1 MAIHVGI
8 DFGTTNSAIAVAKDG
23 LAPEL
28 LRFPTPQ
35 GTNASTWRSVLY
47 FESSE
52 NNKPNVTGGAMAIGR
67 YLESG
72 GDGRFIQSTKSHL
85 ASRLFNK
92 TNILNKNYALE
103 DLIGMYLL
111 KMRNAIEL
119 DLGHTAV
126 VGRPVRYW
134 GATDKDDDKR
144 AIERMTKGL
153 NKAGFTEIVYENE
166 PTAAAS
172 KYADRL
178 NEEKLVFIAD
188 YGGGT
193 SDFCLLKIGGD
204 GATQEILATGGYGI
218 GGDTFDGALV
228 DHLVAPCL
236 GKGSHYGDGFGKLTE
251 IPHVLYTKLRR
262 WHHLAFLKT
271 RENMALLERILNGAV
286 EEKMIEDFLHV
297 IENDLGLPL
306 HRSIEGIKQHLTS
319 NQSGNFHFLDHPID
333 ISAGVTQDE
342 FSSWVSPDLDK
353 LDAVIN
359 EMLQKAGVPSETVDQ
374 VFATGGSSLVPAVK
388 NRLKRRFPGR
398 LEGGDEL
405 TSVALG
411 LAKRARVEFEK

>member
-1 MAIHVGI
+1 MSIHVGI
-8 DFGTTNSAIAVAKDG
+8 DFGTTNSAIAIAEGKNDPR
-23 LAPEL
+23 LIA
-28 LRFPTPQ
+28 FPT
-35 GTNASTWRSVLY
+35 TDEDAKTWRSVLF
-47 FESSE
+47 FESTEGS
-52 NNKPNVTGGAMAIGR
+52 NKPKVSAGVMAIDR
-67 YLESG
+67 YLDSG

-103 DLIGMYLL
+103 DLIGTFLL
-111 KMRNAIEL
+111 KMRQASDV
-119 DLGHTAV
+119 DLGQTAV

-134 GATDKDDDKR
+134 GANNKDDDDR
-144 AIERMTKGL
+144 AIGRMTRGL
-153 NKAGFTEIVYENE
+153 SLAGFNEVIFVNE

-193 SDFCLLKIGGD
+193 SDFCLLKMGGA
-204 GATQEILATGGYGI
+204 GSSQEILSTGGYGI

-228 DHLVAPCL
+228 DHLVAPSL

-286 EEKMIEDFLHV
+286 ETQKIEDFLHV

-306 HRSIEGIKQHLTS
+306 HRSVATIKEHLT
-319 NQSGNFHFLDHPID
+319 FHTGGDFRFFDKPID
-333 ISAGVTQDE
+333 IRAKVSRSE
-342 FSSWVSPDLDK
+342 FSSWIAPDLEK
-353 LDAVIN
+353 LDQIIDQ
-359 EMLQKAGVPSETVDQ
+359 MLNDAGVSADAVDQ

-388 NRLKRRFPGR
+388 RRLEERFAGR
-398 LEGGDEL
+398 LDTGEEL